1 MVFGVK
7 SCPQSKQ
14 SVRRCKKL
22 KNNEKTLGKR
32 LTFPQ
37 GGGVYY
43 LYNDCC
49 GFIHRRITTAF
60 FGFCTAPRGGSFD
73 DILSGRC
80 GKSHGTKGESAACCR
95 CAFAL
100 SFSVCRLNLFSGF
113 SGGVALIALL
123 FNRNAFEKCG
133 ERAGFRVLQVSR
145 ESVFCY
151 YGFPSSG
158 AFGDCR
164 FPAGIGNA
172 F

>member
-14 SVRRCKKL
+14 SLRHRKKL
-22 KNNEKTLGKR
+22 KNNEKTLEKR
-32 LTFPQ
+32 LTFRQ

-95 CAFAL
+95 GAFAL

-113 SGGVALIALL
+113 SRGVASIALL

-145 ESVFCY
+145 ESVFCLLRV
-151 YGFPSSG
+151 SLKW
-158 AFGDCR
+158 R
-164 FPAGIGNA
+164 FWRLPVAAGIGNA